1 METVINFGQGHD
13 SKYGNETI
21 EATPENGVEIMDRGF
36 CSLERIAELQEKEES
51 YYVMRCK
58 NNMALEM
65 LDNGKYKIGSGKKK
79 VEGRVVVFSDLKERT
94 EFRLVTNLP
103 EEREG
108 GVSNEE
114 IGEFYRLRWQ
124 IELLWKFLKM
134 HLKLDKLIT
143 KNTNG
148 IEIEIY
154 CCLIGYLILRW
165 LRIAQ
170 EFGKSLL
177 NKIRYLQALMC
188 EKISYVQW
196 LRELVVNC

>member
-1 METVINFGQGHD
+1 MTL
-13 SKYGNETI
+13 K
-21 EATPENGVEIMDRGF
+21 
-36 CSLERIAELQEKEES
+36 
-51 YYVMRCK
+51 
-58 NNMALEM
+58 M
-65 LDNGKYKIGSGKKK
+65 LDNGKYEIGSGKKK
-79 VEGRVVVFSDLKERT
+79 VEGRVVVFSDLEERT

-103 EEREG
+103 EEGEG
-108 GVSNEE
+108 GVSNEK

-165 LRIAQ
+165 LRIPQ

-188 EKISYVQW
+188 KKISYVQW